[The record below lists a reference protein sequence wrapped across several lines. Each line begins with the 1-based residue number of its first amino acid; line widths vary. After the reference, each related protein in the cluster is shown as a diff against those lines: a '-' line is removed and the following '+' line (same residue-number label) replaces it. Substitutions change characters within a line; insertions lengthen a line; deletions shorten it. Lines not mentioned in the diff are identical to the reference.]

1 MVNVAYEI
9 ERLIKFAVRKKMITV
24 WDIIP
29 VRNSLMAVLNVE
41 EPFQGE
47 VKDDARETPVEIL
60 ENILDYA
67 YEKGIIEENSEF
79 TGYGIGQW
87 RVAGM
92 HDGWT
97 DGRHHSKISF

>member
-60 ENILDYA
+60 ENILLNFLTCSFNRVSKSP
-67 YEKGIIEENSEF
+67 EK
-79 TGYGIGQW
+79 
-87 RVAGM
+87 R
-92 HDGWT
+92 
-97 DGRHHSKISF
+97 